1 MMKMLTGQEI
11 IDQVANKRIFISP
24 FEKNRVNPNSYNLRL
39 SDIILEVVPDK
50 NGVIDPRVPCDVK
63 QVTPIDKDSSIFFGE
78 RKLADENAKAFLLE
92 PHKLYLSST
101 IETTGSD
108 FYVPM
113 LSGRSSVA
121 RCGIEVHRT
130 AGFGDIG
137 FCGTWTLEITVV
149 YPTILIAG
157 MEIAQVYFEEP
168 MGQANN
174 KYHGKYQSQT
184 DPQISKFYT
193 EL

>member
-1 MMKMLTGQEI
+1 MMLNMLTGQEI
-11 IDQVANKRIFISP
+11 IDQVVNERIFISP
-24 FEKNRVNPNSYNLRL
+24 FEKKRVNPNSYNLRL

-50 NGVIDPRVPCDVK
+50 NGVIDPREPCDVK
-63 QVTPIDKDSSIFFGE
+63 QLTPIDKDSSIFFDE
-78 RKLADENAKAFLLE
+78 RKLNEDGKAFLLE
-92 PHKLYLSST
+92 PNKLYLSST
-101 IETTGSD
+101 VETTGSD

-149 YPTILIAG
+149 YPTILFAG

-168 MGQANN
+168 LGQPNIR
-174 KYHGKYQSQT
+174 YHGKYQNQT

>member
-1 MMKMLTGQEI
+1 MLTGQEI
-11 IDQVANKRIFISP
+11 IDQVTNKRIFISP

-50 NGVIDPRVPCDVK
+50 NGVIDPRSPYDVK
-63 QVTPIDKDSSIFFGE
+63 QVMPIDRDSSIFFGD
-78 RKLADENAKAFLLE
+78 RKLTDENAKAFLLE

-149 YPTILIAG
+149 YPTILVAG

-168 MGQANN
+168 MGQTNI